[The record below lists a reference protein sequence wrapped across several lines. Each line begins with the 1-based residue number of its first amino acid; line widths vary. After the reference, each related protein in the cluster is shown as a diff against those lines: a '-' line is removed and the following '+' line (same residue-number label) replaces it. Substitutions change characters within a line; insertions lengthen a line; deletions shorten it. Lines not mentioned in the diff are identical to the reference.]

1 MTAYDY
7 LNSIRIL
14 DSLIQSKLEEQQQLK
29 DLATQITQAGDGMPH
44 AIGVSDK
51 VGNTVSKLVDLQND
65 TAVLV
70 EEYKNKRQEVIKVI
84 ELLPPNQYAV
94 LHKRFVLFKKWEEIA
109 DEMMYSERQVHRIR
123 KRAIRLVQYILD
135 EKKMS

>member
-7 LNSIRIL
+7 LNTIRIL

-29 DLATQITQAGDGMPH
+29 DLATQITQAGDGLPH

-70 EEYKNKRQEVIKVI
+70 EEYRNKRQEVIKI
-84 ELLPPNQYAV
+84 LELLPPNQYAV

>member
-7 LNSIRIL
+7 LNTIRIL
-14 DSLIQSKLEEQQQLK
+14 DALIQSKLEEQQQLK
-29 DLATQITQAGDGMPH
+29 ELATQITQAGDGMPH

-70 EEYKNKRQEVIKVI
+70 EEYRNKRQEVIKVL

>member
-7 LNSIRIL
+7 LNTIRIL
-14 DSLIQSKLEEQQQLK
+14 DALIQSKLEEQQQLK
-29 DLATQITQAGDGMPH
+29 ELATQITQAGDGLPH
-44 AIGVSDK
+44 ATGVSDK
-51 VGNTVSKLVDLQND
+51 VGSTVSKLVDLQND

-70 EEYKNKRQEVIKVI
+70 EEYRNKRQEIIKVL

>member
-7 LNSIRIL
+7 LNTIRIL
-14 DSLIQSKLEEQQQLK
+14 DALIQSKLEEQQQLK
-29 DLATQITQAGDGMPH
+29 ELATQITQAGDGMPH

-70 EEYKNKRQEVIKVI
+70 EEYQNKRQEIIKI
-84 ELLPPNQYAV
+84 LELLPPNQYAV